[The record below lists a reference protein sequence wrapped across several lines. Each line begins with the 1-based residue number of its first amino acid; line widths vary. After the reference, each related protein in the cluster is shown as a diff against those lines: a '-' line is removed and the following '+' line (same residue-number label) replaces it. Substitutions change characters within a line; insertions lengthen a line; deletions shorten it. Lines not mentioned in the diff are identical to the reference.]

1 LERKPPLGLDRQR
14 HQGKRQIMATMI
26 VTATM
31 IARRSPDVYPTSFEL
46 RELAVVLS
54 TVTVGAD
61 FTGLELGP
69 RAR

>member
-1 LERKPPLGLDRQR
+1 
-14 HQGKRQIMATMI
+14 MATMI